1 MEKSATK
8 STETTV
14 NLQESRIQLDCSFDD
29 NEYAEDYSHFEA
41 NESKISLRSTVRQTT
56 TADDECTEILRQL
69 QSKQPTHWSNL
80 PDKLHLIFT
89 IF

>member
-1 MEKSATK
+1 
-8 STETTV
+8 
-14 NLQESRIQLDCSFDD
+14 
-29 NEYAEDYSHFEA
+29 
-41 NESKISLRSTVRQTT
+41 VRQTT